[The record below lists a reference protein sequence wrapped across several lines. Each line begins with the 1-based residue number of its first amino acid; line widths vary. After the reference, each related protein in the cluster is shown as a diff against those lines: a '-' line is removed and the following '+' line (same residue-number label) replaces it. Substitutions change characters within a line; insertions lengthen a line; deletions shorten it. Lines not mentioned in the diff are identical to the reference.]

1 MKKTGFTSI
10 HFMSDQFSE
19 ELNKAALKV
28 GTMAEFTA
36 QERLGVHLVT
46 FPAHIDG
53 DEAGLEAQVKTW
65 LVSPA
70 AVHVFDLQAV
80 EKFKP
85 NAYRFFLFFAQQLK
99 THKKKLFCLHASP
112 SLTSQFKQDGL
123 MAVFTPIASL
133 EEAQRRANPVKPAL
147 DVELVNPFIQGTKTV
162 LETQANITLQIGKP
176 YLRKRDEKIPMEIAG
191 VIALQCSE
199 FTGSIALCF
208 SSRVFL
214 NIYEA
219 LVGERIEAI
228 NQESQD
234 AAGELLNMIFG
245 AAKTELNDRK
255 GYTLQ
260 KAIPTVLCGDQLRIH
275 HQGSAPTIVL
285 PFEGQIGAFHIE
297 ISIEHS

>member
-1 MKKTGFTSI
+1 M
-10 HFMSDQFSE
+10 
-19 ELNKAALKV
+19 
-28 GTMAEFTA
+28 
-36 QERLGVHLVT
+36 HLVT
-46 FPAHIDG
+46 FPSHIDG
-53 DEAGLEAQVKTW
+53 DDAGLEAQVKTW
-65 LVSPA
+65 LISSA
-70 AVHVFDLQAV
+70 SVHVFDLVAV
-80 EKFKP
+80 ERFKP
-85 NAYRFFLFFAQQLK
+85 NAYRFFLSFVQKLK
-99 THKKKLFCLHASP
+99 ANKKRLYCLHASH
-112 SLTSQFKQDGL
+112 SLQSQFKQDGL
-123 MAVFTPIASL
+123 MGIFAPITSL

-162 LETQANITLQIGKP
+162 LETQANVPLQIGKP

-219 LVGERIEAI
+219 LVGERIEEI
-228 NQESQD
+228 NQDSQD

-275 HQGSAPTIVL
+275 HQSSVPTIIL
-285 PFEGQIGAFHIE
+285 PFEGKVGAFHIE

>member
-1 MKKTGFTSI
+1 M
-10 HFMSDQFSE
+10 
-19 ELNKAALKV
+19 L
-28 GTMAEFTA
+28 EFTTKEN
-36 QERLGVHLVT
+36 QGIHLVI
-46 FPAHIDG
+46 FPSIIDG
-53 DEAGLEAQVKTW
+53 DEAGIEAQVKTW

-70 AVHVFDLQAV
+70 LIHVFDLQAV
-80 EKFKP
+80 ERFKP
-85 NAYRFFLFFAQQLK
+85 NAYRFFLVFAQQLK
-99 THKKKLFCLHASP
+99 ANKKKLYCLHTSH

-123 MAVFTPIASL
+123 MGVFAPIASL
-133 EEAQRRANPVKPAL
+133 EEAKRRANPVKPVL
-147 DVELVNPFIQGTKTV
+147 DVELVNPFLHGTKTV
-162 LETQANITLQIGKP
+162 LETQANVPLQIGKP

-219 LVGERIEAI
+219 LVGEKIDEI
-228 NQESQD
+228 NQDSQD

-245 AAKTELNDRK
+245 VAKTELNDRK

-275 HQGSAPTIVL
+275 HQSTAPAIIL
-285 PFEGQIGAFHIE
+285 PFDGAIGAFHIE
-297 ISIEHS
+297 ISIETT